1 MLFGA
6 GLGFAVGF
14 IPGFGNPIPF
24 GAIGAGIV
32 AATLGGGGTLN
43 PPGFAGVKEEPP
55 FCPTGRELSIP
66 GGRFIEGPAGLFAT
80 GGVVP
85 LLGAYPPPMGFCCGD
100 GLPPNA
106 GIPLAGFDPLE
117 GFNPWGG

>member
-6 GLGFAVGF
+6 GPGFAVGF
-14 IPGFGNPIPF
+14 IPGLGNPMPF
-24 GAIGAGIV
+24 AAGMV

-66 GGRFIEGPAGLFAT
+66 GGRSSEGPTGLFAT
-80 GGVVP
+80 GDVIP
-85 LLGAYPPPMGFCCGD
+85 LFGAYPPTAFGCGD

-117 GFNPWGG
+117 GFIP